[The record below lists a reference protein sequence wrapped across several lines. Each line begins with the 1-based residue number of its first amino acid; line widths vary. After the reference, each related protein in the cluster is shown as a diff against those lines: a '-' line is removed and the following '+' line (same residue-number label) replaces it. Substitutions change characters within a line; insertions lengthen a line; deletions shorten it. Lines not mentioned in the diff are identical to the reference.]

1 MTLGVTACTDHVV
14 PIHVG
19 HYIKDGSLSI
29 VGPLVGLPFDD
40 VPNKELKSEE
50 LGDHMLVI

>member
-40 VPNKELKSEE
+40 VPKKELKSEE